1 MAGKNM
7 ADFQKVRFRSGF
19 LLCSS
24 PAALIKYVKTG
35 KTILTGRSSVD

>member
-7 ADFQKVRFRSGF
+7 ADFQNVRFRSGF

-24 PAALIKYVKTG
+24 PAANLIKYVKTG
-35 KTILTGRSSVD
+35 KRF